1 MPRRA
6 IPDRIDPPIARLE
19 LPVHDNAGSVVA
31 NARGVELEPVNRRP
45 PPCSNQQM
53 AAGDRLFGAGGFDRC
68 RYGVASLFN
77 AYDIYTAANND
88 TLAFEAIKKDGHA
101 FRVVIAERSR
111 SLKHGD
117 RTSQTAEGL
126 RQFEADRPGS
136 NNDEMLRPLLE
147 IENAL
152 VGKIGAAVEPGNWR
166 HCRRRSGRDHE
177 ASRTDLDIACHD
189 RVTILE
195 FRMVV
200 DDPDAKPRK
209 SFGRIH
215 RRHRCDDLLHVIA
228 HLGEID
234 SDIWHVEPECARAAH
249 CPRALG
255 HRQQGF
261 RRNAAGIETIAAHL
275 VAFNQHR
282 RHTKSCRSCGHRQ
295 SAGTTADYTNVGCE
309 CFRHA
314 PASPAHNNNMNLT
327 WRRASA
333 RANTSPLPASARAD
347 QARPTR
353 RSTAASECPSGRKPC
368 GNQALLQRYIDSTN
382 FSAP

>member
-209 SFGRIH
+209 
-215 RRHRCDDLLHVIA
+215 
-228 HLGEID
+228 
-234 SDIWHVEPECARAAH
+234 
-249 CPRALG
+249 
-255 HRQQGF
+255 
-261 RRNAAGIETIAAHL
+261 
-275 VAFNQHR
+275 AFDGTQPVL
-282 RHTKSCRSCGHRQ
+282 RQ
-295 SAGTTADYTNVGCE
+295 SPPILSRSINTVGTPKAAAAAATDNPPGPPPITQMSG
-309 CFRHA
+309 
-314 PASPAHNNNMNLT
+314 ASV
-327 WRRASA
+327 SA
-333 RANTSPLPASARAD
+333 MPL
-347 QARPTR
+347 
-353 RSTAASECPSGRKPC
+353 
-368 GNQALLQRYIDSTN
+368 QALPTTI
-382 FSAP
+382 